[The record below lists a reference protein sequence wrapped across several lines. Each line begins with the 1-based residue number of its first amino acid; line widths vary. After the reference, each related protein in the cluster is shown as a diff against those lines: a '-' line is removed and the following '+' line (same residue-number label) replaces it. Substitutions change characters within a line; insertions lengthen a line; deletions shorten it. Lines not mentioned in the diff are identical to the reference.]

1 MKTEGLPLKSHHM
14 NVLQGNVGTYVG
26 TVINFSHHIGLG
38 DRRSAML
45 SSVLLIGC
53 DGDLRLQVR
62 WVALAIGL
70 ASDLDRHGPAVPRE
84 PALNQTALKWS
95 GNTA

>member
-1 MKTEGLPLKSHHM
+1 MKTEGLPLKSHQM

-26 TVINFSHHIGLG
+26 TVINFSHNIGFG
-38 DRRSAML
+38 DGRSAML
-45 SSVLLIGC
+45 SSVLLIGR

-70 ASDLDRHGPAVPRE
+70 RP
-84 PALNQTALKWS
+84 T
-95 GNTA
+95 